1 MRKVFLLL
9 IVLGAFAAP
18 AQVSVDQVVTDAQVI
33 DRVAEVSE
41 RDLPAGLLKRIVEE
55 DIELLRGRR
64 PDGSYEYAS
73 WERFEAGR
81 VDREV
86 SVQPRKDEM
95 TTVELRGENIYR
107 VIVEAPN
114 RRMLIRRNRP
124 VWLERVDVQY
134 VAEGSTLSRQ
144 ESFEVKAWL
153 QPGEVRSIELPAIAR
168 QATVKAIVTPEEG
181 GYTNVNVAL
190 VQARI
195 VDAASS
201 PYASAVNAAKSAL
214 RAIEARDVT
223 ALRSAARRM
232 GDGVG
237 ARSSSTISVV
247 APPPVP
253 VRPPVASP
261 AAPGATRPGGDI
273 AARVELQAE
282 LQLIEDLLTGSESER
297 RQGMDR
303 LHQLIRQLRP

>member
-1 MRKVFLLL
+1 MRTFFGVV
-9 IVLGAFAAP
+9 IAVAAFAAT
-18 AQVSVDQVVTDAQVI
+18 AQVPVERVAADALVI
-33 DRVAEVSE
+33 DRVAEMSD
-41 RDLPAGLLKRIVEE
+41 RDLPADLLRRLVEQ

-86 SVQPRKDEM
+86 SIRPDEDEM
-95 TTVELRGENIYR
+95 ETIELRGENIYR
-107 VIVEAPN
+107 VIVEVAN
-114 RRMLIRRNRP
+114 RRMVIRRNRP
-124 VWLERVDVQY
+124 VWLERVDVEY
-134 VAEGSTLSRQ
+134 VAAGSTLSRQ

-168 QATVKAIVTPEEG
+168 QATVKAIVTAEQG
-181 GYTNVNVAL
+181 GYANVGVAL
-190 VQARI
+190 IEARI

-214 RAIEARDVT
+214 RAIEGRDVT

-237 ARSSSTISVV
+237 GSSSSTLSVV

-253 VRPPVASP
+253 VRPSIASPTSRQSGDVAS
-261 AAPGATRPGGDI
+261 
-273 AARVELQAE
+273 RVELQAE
-282 LQLIEDLLTGSESER
+282 LQLIEDLLTGNESER
-297 RQGMDR
+297 RDGMDR